1 MNLIEKH
8 EATCLNRKVNC
19 PFQHANI
26 DGIHN
31 IQLNIPLNELE
42 DHIASRHQ
50 QNWTLD
56 ELEDHNWTL
65 ERQVRNAR
73 SMYVYFAGVKTWTED
88 HNGRAVRFAAHIHK
102 DTVRDFWL
110 FWVNVAEGEEEAA
123 RYKAELKLKDGL
135 KESAVTQVD
144 VVSID
149 VLNDN
154 MLLAEADKI
163 MVRIDK
169 AVLGKYYNV
178 NKDPCEHLKI
188 TSSLFQNGRLLV
200 PIEINIRRD

>member
-42 DHIASRHQ
+42 DHIASSHQ
-50 QNWTLD
+50 QYLTLD
-56 ELEDHNWTL
+56 ELKDHNWTL
-65 ERQVRNAR
+65 ERQVLNAR
-73 SMYVYFAGVKTWTED
+73 GDVYFAGVKTWTED

-169 AVLGKYYNV
+169 AVLGKYYYIS
-178 NKDPCEHLKI
+178 KDPCEHLN
-188 TSSLFQNGRLLV
+188 SPLV

>member
-8 EATCLNRKVNC
+8 EAMCLNRKVNC
-19 PFQHANI
+19 PFQHANRKT
-26 DGIHN
+26 GILN

-42 DHIASRHQ
+42 DHIASSHQ
-50 QNWTLD
+50 QYLTLD
-56 ELEDHNWTL
+56 ELKDHNWTL
-65 ERQVRNAR
+65 ERQVLNAR
-73 SMYVYFAGVKTWTED
+73 GDVYFAGVKTWTED

-123 RYKAELKLKDGL
+123 RYKAELKLKNGL

-154 MLLAEADKI
+154 MLAEEDKS

-188 TSSLFQNGRLLV
+188 TIKNPDGSPLV